1 MSQTDYSN
9 FDENDPKAYKM
20 IVRARAVELF
30 KICDNEEKGFINKK
44 DIQRLRDATGIGPD
58 VLEEVFDSLD
68 LDKNGFLTLDEFTI
82 GFSSFLGTPL
92 EPDDIHPTEN
102 IDYYGNKLN
111 DANDTEEE
119 EETAFRETMDQLG
132 ASHLIDRLVSILIL
146 KGKIIY

>member
-68 LDKNGFLTLDEFTI
+68 LDKNGFLTLDEF
-82 GFSSFLGTPL
+82 
-92 EPDDIHPTEN
+92 N
-102 IDYYGNKLN
+102 NKK
-111 DANDTEEE
+111 E
-119 EETAFRETMDQLG
+119 F
-132 ASHLIDRLVSILIL
+132 
-146 KGKIIY
+146 